1 MAKQVLV
8 SLFLLI
14 PSIVFGQIQ
23 KPISW
28 ELKTSK
34 SEVRVGE
41 EIDLVFQAKIDK
53 DWYLYSS
60 DFDPDLGP
68 MVTTFEFEENS
79 AYQLVGEV
87 KPINP
92 QKKYDDIFEG
102 DYTYFKGKGEFRQ
115 KVKITAQNPV
125 IKGMY
130 SYQVCSDIDGKCIPF
145 EDDFV
150 FDNIKV
156 LAGSEGTTSKE
167 TGSAEELQADDSREE
182 TELAKPVIDMGG
194 EAADSKIVHPVSW
207 EVRPE
212 KDDYSEGEE
221 IFIHFLATI
230 EEGWYLYSTNIDI
243 VPGPLPTEFTF
254 EENDSYELVGEPT
267 PVDPKNKFD
276 KIFEGDVEYFDK
288 KGLFRQKI
296 KVLKKPLVIAG
307 NIAFQVCNEEIGQ
320 CIPDEYDFSV
330 GDAGSQGGAGTMKS
344 DDKKEKGLLASR
356 DSTDPYSL
364 LAFLVVAFLAGLAAI
379 FTPCVFPMI
388 PMTVSFFTGKAKT
401 RAEGIKN
408 ALFYGISIVL
418 IYTLTGALVAPF
430 MGPATAN
437 EVATNALL
445 NVIFFLIFFVF
456 ALSFFGLFDINLPS
470 SFVNKIDKRADQG
483 GLIGV
488 FFMAFTLVVVSFS
501 CTGPIAGGLLFESA
515 GGQVLKPILGMFA
528 FGLAF
533 AIPFTLFAIFPEWL
547 NTLPK
552 SGGWLNSVKVVLGF
566 IELGFAFKF
575 LSVADQVSH
584 WRILDREV
592 YLAIW
597 IVLLFLLGFYLLGKI
612 KLPHDSD
619 LKYISVP
626 RFMFAILVFSF
637 AVYLVPGMWGAP
649 LKSLSGYLPP
659 STTQDFNLSKL
670 LIERDIAISN
680 GKSSLC
686 TDPKYADLLHLPH
699 GLEGYFD
706 YEEAIACAK
715 ETNKPIFIDFTGHG
729 CVNCREMEAKVWADA
744 RVLKRLREDYIILA
758 LYVDDRTKLPENEQ
772 YVSENDGK
780 LKNTIGR
787 KNMDIEMSKFQ
798 NNAQPFYVLLGPDEE
813 MLAEPMGYNTNID
826 EFVRFLEE
834 GKDNFDKKFVK
845 K

>member
-1 MAKQVLV
+1 MAKQVLAL
-8 SLFLLI
+8 LFVWVPLF
-14 PSIVFGQIQ
+14 VFGQIQ

-28 ELKTSK
+28 EIKTSK
-34 SEVRVGE
+34 SEAQVGE
-41 EIDLVFQAKIDK
+41 EIELIFQAKIDK

-79 AYQLVGEV
+79 AYQLLGEI

-115 KVKITAQNPV
+115 RVKITGQNPV

-130 SYQVCSDIDGKCIPF
+130 SYQVCSDVDGKCIPF

-156 LAGSEGTTSKE
+156 KAGA
-167 TGSAEELQADDSREE
+167 GSAESKVATPAEE
-182 TELAKPVIDMGG
+182 RRISASPETKETTAPPVIDMGG

-207 EVRPE
+207 EVQLE
-212 KDDYSEGEE
+212 KDDYSAGDE
-221 IFIHFLATI
+221 IFVLFHASI
-230 EEGWYLYSTNIDI
+230 EGGWYLYSTNIDI

-254 EENDSYELVGEPT
+254 EESDTYELIGETT
-267 PVDPKNKFD
+267 PVDAKKKFD
-276 KIFEGDVEYFDK
+276 KIFEGDVEYFEK
-288 KGLFRQKI
+288 TGLFRQKI
-296 KVLKKPLVIAG
+296 KVLKESLSISG
-307 NIAFQVCNEEIGQ
+307 NISFQVCNEEIGQ

-330 GDAGSQGGAGTMKS
+330 GADEKSAEAGKN
-344 DDKKEKGLLASR
+344 DDKKGLLASR

-364 LAFLVVAFLAGLAAI
+364 LAFLIVAFLAGLAAI

-401 RAEGIKN
+401 RAQGIKN
-408 ALFYGISIVL
+408 ALFYGFSIIL

-437 EVATNALL
+437 EVATNAIL
-445 NVIFFLIFFVF
+445 NITFFLIFFVF
-456 ALSFFGLFDINLPS
+456 ALSFFGLFDINLPT

-515 GGQVLKPILGMFA
+515 GGQILKPILGMFA

-584 WRILDREV
+584 WGILDREV

-659 STTQDFNLSKL
+659 VTTQDFNLSRL
-670 LIERDIAISN
+670 LTESDIAN
-680 GKSSLC
+680 NDRQSSLC
-686 TDPKYADLLHLPH
+686 KTPKYADLLHLPH

-729 CVNCREMEAKVWADA
+729 CVNCREMEAKVWADS
-744 RVLKRLREDYIILA
+744 RVLKRLREDYIVLA
-758 LYVDDRTKLPENEQ
+758 LYVDDRTKLPEEEQ
-772 YVSENDGK
+772 YISKNDGK

-787 KNMDIEMSKFQ
+787 KNMDIEMTKFQ
-798 NNAQPFYVLLGPDEE
+798 NNAQPYYILLGPDGE
-813 MLAEPMGYNTNID
+813 MLNEPMGYNTNID
-826 EFVRFLEE
+826 EFVHFLEE